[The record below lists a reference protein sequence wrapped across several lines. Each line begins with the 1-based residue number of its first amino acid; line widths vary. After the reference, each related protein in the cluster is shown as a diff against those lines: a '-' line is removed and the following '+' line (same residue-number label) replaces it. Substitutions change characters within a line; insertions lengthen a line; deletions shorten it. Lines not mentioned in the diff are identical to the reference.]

1 MTEFILKI
9 QALIHDMQIMA
20 AVIFGMFVQFFLGR
34 TKSWRMVA
42 TIIISSIC
50 VAWFVVPILL
60 EVFRLEAKS
69 AVGVAIYGLSSVI
82 SVELL
87 AVLIA
92 MLPKA
97 VRDRVESALEIDK
110 YKREFEDESDEISS
124 Q

>member
-9 QALIHDMQIMA
+9 QTLIHDMQIMF

-34 TKSWRMVA
+34 TKSWRMGT
-42 TIIISSIC
+42 TIVISSVC

-60 EVFRLEAKS
+60 EILRLEAKS

-92 MLPKA
+92 MLPQA

-110 YKREFEDESDEISS
+110 YKKEFEDESDEISS